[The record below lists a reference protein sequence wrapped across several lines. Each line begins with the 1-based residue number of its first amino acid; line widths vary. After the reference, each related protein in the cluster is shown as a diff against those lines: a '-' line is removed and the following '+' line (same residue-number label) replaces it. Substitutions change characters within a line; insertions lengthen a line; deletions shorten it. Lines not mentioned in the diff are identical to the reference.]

1 MMTLLSLSIN
11 PQVLPTA
18 MVLAT
23 LIGYALASWLLHSSR
38 VRGAAKW
45 RFNAL
50 LGATI
55 VLHLITAHQLLRGA
69 GGLDLSL
76 FKVLA
81 LISAVVNL
89 VVLTSALHKPIEN
102 LYPLLLPAAA
112 LFLAAALLAPA
123 GVPLQLSVPLQGHIV
138 ISLLAYSLLT
148 VAALQALLV
157 AYQDWQLHH
166 KHQNALMRRLPPLQT
181 MEALLFE
188 FVWAGQLLLSLA
200 LVSGF
205 LYYEDFFAQHLLH
218 KVAFSIIAWLFF
230 AVLLWGRHRRGWRGY
245 TAVRLT
251 WAGFAAIVLG
261 YAGSK
266 FVLEYLL

>member
-1 MMTLLSLSIN
+1 MMTLPSLSAN
-11 PQVLPTA
+11 PLALHTL
-18 MVLAT
+18 MVLTT
-23 LIGYALASWLLHSSR
+23 LAGYAASSWQLRASQT
-38 VRGAAKW
+38 RGAARW

-50 LGATI
+50 LGAT
-55 VLHLITAHQLLRGA
+55 VLLHLATAHQLLRGP

-89 VVLTSALHKPIEN
+89 VVLTSALRKPIHN
-102 LYPLLLPAAA
+102 LYPLLLPAGA

-123 GVPLQLSVPLQGHIV
+123 GEPLRLSPQLQGHIV

-188 FVWAGQLLLSLA
+188 FIWAGQLLLTLSL
-200 LVSGF
+200 VTGF
-205 LYYEDFFAQHLLH
+205 LYYEDFFAQHLIH
-218 KVAFSIIAWLFF
+218 KVVFSMVAWVFF

-251 WAGFAAIVLG
+251 WAGFGAIVLG